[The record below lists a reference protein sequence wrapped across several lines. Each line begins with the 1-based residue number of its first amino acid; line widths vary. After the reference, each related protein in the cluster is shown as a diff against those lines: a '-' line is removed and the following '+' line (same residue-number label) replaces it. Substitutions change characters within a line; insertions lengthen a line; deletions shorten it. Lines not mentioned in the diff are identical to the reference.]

1 MDTFEAR
8 DQIHCLGSNTENGF
22 HYASNGNINVQ
33 IDYFTILTKTA
44 KLDLLKSCANAKTIK
59 RYVGSECYRHVGKY
73 VNSCKI
79 CKIPKLWIMDSHFRI
94 VIFLQTESQTV
105 LVSMISTSLLRMDE
119 TMFLRS
125 LF

>member
-1 MDTFEAR
+1 MVFIMF
-8 DQIHCLGSNTENGF
+8 QIEISMYKLT
-22 HYASNGNINVQ
+22 
-33 IDYFTILTKTA
+33 TILTKTA

-73 VNSCKI
+73 VNSCKFVKSQN
-79 CKIPKLWIMDSHFRI
+79 CVMDSHFRI